1 MNAIDFRAA
10 DEIESFILFLDGAT
24 ERSEMSPFVLSS
36 HFRAIRPTVRLSLS
50 CVEDEQVQSRTTT
63 TQTGIAGECL
73 RILKSVGDLFNLEV
87 ADISCQQPGQS
98 STSP

>member
-50 CVEDEQVQSRTTT
+50 CVEEEQSTPGLAD
-63 TQTGIAGECL
+63 TGIAAECL
-73 RILKSVGDLFNLEV
+73 RILKSV
-87 ADISCQQPGQS
+87 
-98 STSP
+98 

>member
-63 TQTGIAGECL
+63 TTQTGIAAEYL
-73 RILKSVGDLFNLEV
+73 RILKSV
-87 ADISCQQPGQS
+87 
-98 STSP
+98 